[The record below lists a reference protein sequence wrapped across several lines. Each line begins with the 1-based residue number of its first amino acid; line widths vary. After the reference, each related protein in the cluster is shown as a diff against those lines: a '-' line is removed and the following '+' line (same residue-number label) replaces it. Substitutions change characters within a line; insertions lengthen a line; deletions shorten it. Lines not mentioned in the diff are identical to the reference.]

1 MFGKSRYCI
10 GLGLLAAAIAGA
22 QSNAPAKSASS
33 SKSVKAESVT
43 INMPEGMTRDQ
54 ADAILNELREIHKLL
69 ENQQKQQAQAAPAPA
84 PVQPASDKVQMSVNP
99 AWESMGSPSAPVTLV
114 EFTDYQCPFCR
125 KFESDDW
132 ARLKKDYIDTGK
144 VRFVHRDLP
153 LEFHPNAEP
162 AAEAAHCAGQQKK
175 FWEMHDALVQDPA
188 ADLSQQAILSDAQK
202 IGLDSASFKACIDS
216 RPFAE
221 SIKKDAADAN
231 TIGVS
236 GTPSFVIGKTG
247 SDKIDGVRIIGVV
260 PYEVFD
266 KTISQYLGN

>member
-1 MFGKSRYCI
+1 MFGKSSYCI
-10 GLGLLAAAIAGA
+10 GLGLLAAATILSA
-22 QSNAPAKSASS
+22 QNNPPAKNAST

-43 INMPEGMTRDQ
+43 INMPEGITREQ
-54 ADAILNELREIHKLL
+54 ADDILNELKEIHKLL
-69 ENQQKQQAQAAPAPA
+69 EAQQKNQAAPAPA
-84 PVQPASDKVQMSVNP
+84 PAQPASDKVQMSVNP
-99 AWESMGSPSAPVTLV
+99 AWEAMGSPTAPVTLV

-125 KFESDDW
+125 KFETDDW
-132 ARLKKDYIDTGK
+132 AKLKKDYIDTGK

-153 LEFHPNAEP
+153 LDFHPNAEP

-175 FWEMHDALVQDPA
+175 FWEMHDALVQDPT

-266 KTISQYLGN
+266 KTIAQYLGN